1 MEIFPLST
9 YRRAIWQRTFG
20 TSCRTINAR
29 PALFLRLRLLRCKI
43 RTQMLPMDQKL
54 PELPLFLAVIC
65 PNSARLRV
73 LISSAVCANFSYGF
87 LCKPTQNF
95 PASVQQENG
104 ALPILCHVFP
114 QSSQIALHQRHI
126 GLSPRQFLRGDV
138 VAAVEHGGSGPCGL
152 RNGVRHQM
160 VGKLDIPDG
169 GDML

>member
-1 MEIFPLST
+1 MAAHLRYFMPDDQRSSGPFSASAAPAVQNTDADAPDGSEAPGAS
-9 YRRAIWQRTFG
+9 AIP
-20 TSCRTINAR
+20 C
-29 PALFLRLRLLRCKI
+29 
-43 RTQMLPMDQKL
+43 
-54 PELPLFLAVIC
+54 VIC

-114 QSSQIALHQRHI
+114 QSFQIALHQRHI
-126 GLSPRQFLRGDV
+126 GLSPCQFLRGDV